1 MKKLFGTNGIRGV
14 YGEELTT
21 DLIRDVTFS
30 MAKYFEKGPILIGF
44 DGRHNNEEILEI
56 VCSSFNDR
64 GIDVQ
69 VSGLVPTPCL
79 QYGTK
84 KLNVRAGIM
93 LTASHNPPQY
103 NGIKVVDS
111 DGVEISR
118 EAEQVIEKIYNE
130 KSWNADPVESGKR
143 EKSTDIIKLYIDGIK
158 SLINVNEI
166 KSTEITVAADLGNG
180 AQAVVI
186 EKLLSELGCRCIA
199 INGKVD
205 GSFPGRG
212 PEPTPENLQDL
223 SKAVTENNASFGVAF
238 DGDGDRSIFCD
249 QDGKILTGDI
259 SALLLTRYLLAK
271 NPESKVIT
279 TVNSSSA
286 IEKISSKTNSEVIR
300 TKVGSVDVSRKMIV
314 ENGLIGFE
322 ENGGFMFSKHNS
334 VRDGAMTMS
343 IIIDMLGAKKDL
355 AKELND
361 LPKSFTK
368 KGKYKCSQ
376 EQAKALTE
384 HLKTTSDGQF
394 TTVDGIKINFAEN
407 RWVMVR
413 ASGTEPIIR
422 VYCEGQTKEDLDG
435 LYQQYCDV
443 IEKFL
448 NI

>member
-14 YGEELTT
+14 FGEEFTT
-21 DLIRDVTFS
+21 DLIRDFVLS

-44 DGRHNNEEILEI
+44 DGRHNNKEILEI
-56 VCSSFNDR
+56 VCSAFNSR
-64 GIDVQ
+64 GLDVQ

-79 QYGTK
+79 QFGTK
-84 KLNVRAGIM
+84 KLDVRAGIM

-118 EAEQVIEKIYNE
+118 EAEQVIEKIYSE
-130 KSWNADPVESGKR
+130 KSWDTNPVELGKR
-143 EKSTDIIKLYIDGIK
+143 EESADIIRLYIDGIK
-158 SLINVNEI
+158 SLIDVKGIE
-166 KSTEITVAADLGNG
+166 STEITVATDLGNG

-186 EKLLSELGCRCIA
+186 EKLLDELGCNCVA
-199 INGKVD
+199 INGEID
-205 GSFPGRG
+205 GNFPGRG

-223 SKAVTENNASFGVAF
+223 SKAVIDNNASFGVAF

-259 SALLLTRYLLAK
+259 SALLLTRYLLSK

-279 TVNSSSA
+279 TINSSSA
-286 IEKISSKTNSEVIR
+286 IEKISSETSSKVIR
-300 TKVGSVDVSRKMIV
+300 TKVGSVDVSRKMII

-355 AKELND
+355 EKELND
-361 LPKSFTK
+361 LPRSFTR

-376 EQAKALTE
+376 VQAKFLTE
-384 HLKTTSDGQF
+384 HLKTISDAQF

-407 RWVMVR
+407 RWVMIR

-422 VYCEGQTKEDLDG
+422 VYCEGQTKEDLDR
-435 LYQQYCDV
+435 LYKQYCDI

-448 NI
+448 KN

>member
-14 YGEELTT
+14 FGEELTT
-21 DLIRDVTFS
+21 DLIRDVVLS
-30 MAKYFEKGPILIGF
+30 MAKYFQKGPILIGF
-44 DGRHNNEEILEI
+44 DGRHNNKEILEV
-56 VCSSFNDR
+56 VCSSFNSR
-64 GIDVQ
+64 GLDVQ

-84 KLNVRAGIM
+84 KLDVRAGIM

-118 EAEQVIEKIYNE
+118 EAEKIIEEIYNE
-130 KSWNADPVESGKR
+130 KSWDVNPVESGKR
-143 EKSTDIIKLYIDGIK
+143 EDSIDIIKLYIDGIK
-158 SLINVNEI
+158 SLIDVKEI
-166 KSTEITVAADLGNG
+166 ETTDITVAADLGNG

-186 EKLLSELGCRCIA
+186 EKLLKELKCNCIP
-199 INGKVD
+199 INANID
-205 GSFPGRG
+205 GDFPGRG
-212 PEPTPENLQDL
+212 PEPTPENLQGL
-223 SKAVTENNASFGVAF
+223 SKTVVDNNASFGVAF

-259 SALLLTRYLLAK
+259 SALLLTRYLLSK
-271 NPESKVIT
+271 NPKSNVIT
-279 TVNSSSA
+279 TINSSSA
-286 IEKISSKTNSEVIR
+286 IEKIAGETNSVVIR
-300 TKVGSVDVSRKMIV
+300 TKVGSVDVSRKMMDD
-314 ENGLIGFE
+314 NGLIGFE

-355 AKELND
+355 AEELKN
-361 LPKSFTK
+361 LPKAFTT

-376 EQAKALTE
+376 VQAKSLTE
-384 HLKTTSDGQF
+384 HLKTISDAPH

-422 VYCEGQTKEDLDG
+422 VYCEGETKEDLDN
-435 LYQQYCDV
+435 LYQQYCDI

-448 NI
+448 NN